1 MEIRKVKIPI
11 NLKLTF
17 AVLLLTAMT
26 LGGYI
31 WLAVDL
37 IKNDKIAYVFEAV
50 ETQNQQSA
58 KVLESRLK
66 QLSTFHKI
74 FRQVGYHN
82 AAVAQIFQQNTDIL
96 AYVEKVQKGS
106 YKRILNPMSELDTSL
121 NISWDEL
128 TPNKYQLINL
138 ADELYLVE
146 SLVSNEKSSYLI
158 IPAHAL
164 TELLPSSQIYQ
175 YDIAVDNKLLA
186 SSKINLEKPAQSYG
200 IQTKVLGNNIIS
212 FRPYLNNIVF
222 LTQIN
227 YSSAIEAATAL
238 TNKSIYFGILVA
250 GFIILSVLFLS
261 HRITTPIKKLYLASQ
276 ELSKAN
282 FSYRVK
288 LSEADEVGVLGD
300 SFNYMASE
308 IQRYLKEM
316 KEKSRMENELKTAQL
331 VQQSFFP
338 SNFIQGHNF
347 KLEAYYQ
354 PAAECSG
361 DWWGHLS
368 TKDSEIFIILD
379 VTGHGTAAALVTA
392 MMHNTLTGINELGR
406 ENPSFRREPSTI
418 MEFLNK
424 SLCSI
429 NINLNATAFIIVFDG
444 DEMRY
449 SNASHNPPLLFRPK
463 ESGDLGKQD
472 IQPLNENIGSR
483 LGENINSFYASTVLN
498 WRSGDQIVL
507 FTDGIIEAP
516 NSAGKA
522 YGNRRFLKNIL
533 SQFNRTQS
541 ISPNDVVDDF
551 KTFLDG
557 TDADDDITVLSIQL
571 HDLKIFQTFD
581 EKLEVNHLYERVDDS
596 KFATVIVYDELISKT
611 LSAIEMGEQLQA
623 IVNRKEVETRKS
635 PLRPKEVQLKDRS
648 QLHFMHQSIKELSEE
663 IDSALVTVVQNDSFS
678 EIARYLKQTAIELV
692 QNALIYQ
699 RAHNI
704 AKPVELILGRDEN
717 YYIVEVTDLNGALDP
732 LVILNKAKR
741 AFTERTYEKKDTGA
755 GLGSSMVILG
765 SDEVA
770 IKVKKDEYTQIRCI
784 ISKYKRLK
792 EFKLKNN
799 AIYISKG

>member
-17 AVLLLTAMT
+17 AVLLLTAIT
-26 LGGYI
+26 LGGYV

-82 AAVAQIFQQNTDIL
+82 AAIAQIFQQNTDIL
-96 AYVEKVQKGS
+96 AYVEKVQEGS
-106 YKRILNPMSELDTSL
+106 YKNILNPMSEFDTDL
-121 NISWDEL
+121 NISWSEL
-128 TPNKYQLINL
+128 PVKKYQLFEI
-138 ADELYLVE
+138 AEKSYLIE
-146 SLVSNEKSSYLI
+146 SFVSENKSSYLV
-158 IPAHAL
+158 IPTQAL
-164 TELLPSSQIYQ
+164 TELLPSSQTYE
-175 YDIAVDNKLLA
+175 YDIAVDNKLLI
-186 SSKINLEKPAQSYG
+186 SNEINLEKPAQSYG
-200 IQTKVLGNNIIS
+200 IQTKVLGNKIIS

-238 TNKSIYFGILVA
+238 TSKSIYFGILVA
-250 GFIILSVLFLS
+250 GFIILFVLLLS

-276 ELSKAN
+276 ELSQAN

-288 LSEADEVGVLGD
+288 LSETDEVGVLGD

-308 IQRYLKEM
+308 IQRYLEEM

-406 ENPSFRREPSTI
+406 ENSHFRRDPST
-418 MEFLNK
+418 MMGFLNK

-429 NINLNATAFIIVFDG
+429 NINLNATAFIIVINDK
-444 DEMRY
+444 EVCY

-463 ESGDLGKQD
+463 ESGELNKQD
-472 IQPLNENIGSR
+472 IQPLNENMGNR
-483 LGENINSFYASTVLN
+483 LGENINSVYANTVLN
-498 WRSGDQIVL
+498 WESGDQIVL

-516 NSAGKA
+516 NNAGKA
-522 YGNRRFLKNIL
+522 YGNRRFLKNLL
-533 SQFNRTQS
+533 SQFNSTQS
-541 ISPNDVVDDF
+541 ISPNAVVDDF
-551 KTFLDG
+551 TAYLG
-557 TDADDDITVLSIQL
+557 GIEADDDITVLSVQL
-571 HDLKIFQTFD
+571 QDLKIFQTFD
-581 EKLEVNHLYERVDDS
+581 EKLDVNYLYERVEDS
-596 KFATVIVYDELISKT
+596 KLATVIVYDELISKT
-611 LSAIEMGEQLQA
+611 LSSIEMGEQLQA
-623 IVNRKEVETRKS
+623 IVNKKEVEAREY
-635 PLRPKEVQLKDRS
+635 PFRPKEVQLKDRT

-663 IDSALVTVVQNDSFS
+663 IDSVLVSVVQNDSFS

-699 RAHNI
+699 RTHNI

-732 LVILNKAKR
+732 LFILNKAKR